1 VAKLFNGHK
10 KQIYII
16 NEKMRAELDF
26 IRQALNDDS
35 GISFEVPS
43 ISFII
48 PKTPTASLFGDSSLL
63 SCGGYSTDLRVW
75 RYLPLLDK
83 IVQRT
88 LLHLKN
94 NEDETFISINC
105 LEYVTKIINYCASL
119 TAFLESK
126 ITDDPHPVV
135 LCFTDNISAKNKKL
149 MITFRIQKNQQNG
162 RSITFVADV
171 KHPHICPV
179 RSA

>member
-105 LEYVTKIINYCASL
+105 LEYVTKIIN
-119 TAFLESK
+119 
-126 ITDDPHPVV
+126 
-135 LCFTDNISAKNKKL
+135 
-149 MITFRIQKNQQNG
+149 
-162 RSITFVADV
+162 
-171 KHPHICPV
+171 
-179 RSA
+179 